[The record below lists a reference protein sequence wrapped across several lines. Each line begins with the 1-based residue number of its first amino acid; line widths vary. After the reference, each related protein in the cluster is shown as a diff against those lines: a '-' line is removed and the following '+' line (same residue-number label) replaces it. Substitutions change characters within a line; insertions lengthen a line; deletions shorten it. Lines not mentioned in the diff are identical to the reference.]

1 MKNVLMQKFITALES
16 NEHLSLTEPQRR
28 NVANILAVVG
38 TEVHDEN
45 FKNMNTMYQELILKH
60 EKTRKQFIGMVN
72 FIEKSTKVL
81 LDVFKSNTFVKSD
94 YDPIK
99 KKNVIKGR
107 TSMVTDMVDYL
118 NRLNDLV
125 IKFYDEVYEVPKI
138 SEKEKE
144 REHIQSS
151 LF

>member
-1 MKNVLMQKFITALES
+1 MKNVLMQKFITALET
-16 NEHLSLTEPQRR
+16 NEHLNLTEPQRR

-45 FKNMNTMYQELILKH
+45 FKNMNAMYQELILKH
-60 EKTRKQFIGMVN
+60 EKTRKQFVGMIN

-81 LDVFKSNTFVKSD
+81 LDIFKSNTFVKSD

-99 KKNVIKGR
+99 KKNVMKGR

-118 NRLNDLV
+118 NKLNDLV
-125 IKFYDEVYEVPKI
+125 IKFYEDVYEVEKI
-138 SEKEKE
+138 SDKEKE